1 MEWCVVG
8 VSGDGVAVA
17 TLADTVLDAVYMLCI
32 GVVCTGADWDSE
44 LFVPCGSPPLPNLAS
59 VVPQRKLL
67 WEMKDEIVE
76 PFGEKAI
83 QVFARI
89 SALRDRLDGPQADDQ
104 VNTGN
109 ERCFSSEYV
118 CKASAVL

>member
-1 MEWCVVG
+1 
-8 VSGDGVAVA
+8 
-17 TLADTVLDAVYMLCI
+17 
-32 GVVCTGADWDSE
+32 
-44 LFVPCGSPPLPNLAS
+44 
-59 VVPQRKLL
+59 VPQRKLL

-83 QVFARI
+83 QVFARV

-104 VNTGN
+104 VTAGN

>member
-1 MEWCVVG
+1 MHCYCLYRMG
-8 VSGDGVAVA
+8 CLLLS
-17 TLADTVLDAVYMLCI
+17 TMLLLC
-32 GVVCTGADWDSE
+32 
-44 LFVPCGSPPLPNLAS
+44 
-59 VVPQRKLL
+59 PQRKLL

-109 ERCFSSEYV
+109 ESV
-118 CKASAVL
+118 SAVNMCVKPALYCDISQKRKRSYPA